1 MTDLAGIRHLGQFR
15 LDHRPSIGSSTL
27 HADAN
32 LVGGGRQMNRSPGT
46 RTRPIH
52 RRRPICVRHFGAML
66 AALLLIV
73 APGVVTAA
81 QGAPATLERVQ
92 ARGHVICGF
101 TRTSAGFST
110 VDARGTWTGFDVDF
124 CRALAAAVL
133 GKADAIKPLMIASSA
148 APAAIL
154 SGEIDVLATG
164 TAISLTRET
173 GLGLRFPG
181 VLYHDALALLV
192 KRSQGVTSARE
203 LSGARICVGADPES
217 IEALAS
223 FFKSQDIRHEPV
235 VVEKWEEMV
244 QAYISGRC
252 QVLCSDAAMLAA
264 LRSRLAGAGEHHTL
278 PEALSVTMLGP
289 AVRRGDPAWYDVV
302 RWTIHALVL
311 AEQFGITST
320 RVEGLKASVQLDVR
334 RLLGVA
340 GDIGKPLGL
349 KRDWVYQIVKSVGNY
364 SEMYERNLGQ
374 RSPIKL
380 ERRINE
386 LWNKGGL
393 LTAPHLR

>member
-1 MTDLAGIRHLGQFR
+1 MKRI
-15 LDHRPSIGSSTL
+15 
-27 HADAN
+27 
-32 LVGGGRQMNRSPGT
+32 PGT
-46 RTRPIH
+46 RTHRVNYWHAWWARP
-52 RRRPICVRHFGAML
+52 F
-66 AALLLIV
+66 AATLTALILMI
-73 APGVVTAA
+73 APGGVPATL
-81 QGAPATLERVQ
+81 GAPATLERIQ

-101 TRTSAGFST
+101 TRASVGFST
-110 VDARGTWTGFDVDF
+110 VDARGMWTGFDVDF

-133 GKADAIKPLMIASSA
+133 GKSDAIKPLMIASSA
-148 APAAIL
+148 APTAIL

-181 VLYHDALALLV
+181 VLYHDATALLV
-192 KRSQGVTSARE
+192 KRAQGVTSARE

-217 IEALAS
+217 IEALAN
-223 FFKSQDIRHEPV
+223 FFKSQGIRHEPV

-244 QAYISGRC
+244 QAYTSGRC
-252 QVLCSDAAMLAA
+252 QVLCSDAAMLAT
-264 LRSRLAGAGEHHTL
+264 LRAGLAGSAGSGEHHIL

-302 RWTIHALVL
+302 RWTINANVL
-311 AEQFGITST
+311 AKQNGISST
-320 RVEGLKASVQLDVR
+320 RVEGLKASTQLDVR
-334 RLLGVA
+334 RLLGIG

-349 KRDWVYQIVKSVGNY
+349 QRDWVYQIVKSVGNY
-364 SEMYERNLGQ
+364 AEMYERNLGQ
-374 RSPIKL
+374 RSLVKL

-393 LTAPHLR
+393 LVAPHLR